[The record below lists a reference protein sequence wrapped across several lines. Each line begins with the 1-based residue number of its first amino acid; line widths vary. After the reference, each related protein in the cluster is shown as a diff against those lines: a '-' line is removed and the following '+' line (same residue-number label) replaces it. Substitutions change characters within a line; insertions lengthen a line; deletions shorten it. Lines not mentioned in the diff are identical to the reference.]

1 MRKLLIATH
10 GYLADGVKSS
20 INILCGEKSEVTY
33 LNAYVED
40 GDIKE
45 NVKDFFNEYKPEDEV
60 IVFTDLYGGS
70 VNQICAEYINKENV
84 HLIAGFN
91 LALVLELLYKD
102 EPLTNE
108 IIRKEVEN
116 ARNQLV
122 YVNDIELK
130 EEGDD
135 FF

>member
-45 NVKDFFNEYKPEDEV
+45 NVKDFFNEYKAEDEV

-84 HLIAGFN
+84 HLISGFN

-108 IIRKEVEN
+108 VIRKEVEN

>member
-45 NVKDFFNEYKPEDEV
+45 NVKDFFNE
-60 IVFTDLYGGS
+60 
-70 VNQICAEYINKENV
+70 
-84 HLIAGFN
+84 
-91 LALVLELLYKD
+91 
-102 EPLTNE
+102 
-108 IIRKEVEN
+108 
-116 ARNQLV
+116 
-122 YVNDIELK
+122 
-130 EEGDD
+130 
-135 FF
+135 

>member
-45 NVKDFFNEYKPEDEV
+45 NIKDFFNEYKPEDEV
-60 IVFTDLYGGS
+60 ILFTDLYGGS
-70 VNQICAEYINKENV
+70 VIQIFAVYINM
-84 HLIAGFN
+84 
-91 LALVLELLYKD
+91 
-102 EPLTNE
+102 
-108 IIRKEVEN
+108 
-116 ARNQLV
+116 
-122 YVNDIELK
+122 
-130 EEGDD
+130 
-135 FF
+135 

>member
-1 MRKLLIATH
+1 
-10 GYLADGVKSS
+10 
-20 INILCGEKSEVTY
+20 

-108 IIRKEVEN
+108 VIRKEVEN